1 MKKKLYRFL
10 LFILI
15 GILLFCGF
23 WEVFHFKYAKALEI
37 YYGLP
42 RDTVDVLVVGSSHAY
57 KHIDPSVLY
66 EEEGISA
73 YILGS
78 DSQPLWNSY
87 YYIAEAL
94 KTQSPKLVIVEC
106 YKVSTQKDYA
116 DDPTTVKA
124 VSNMKLSVNRIEAIR
139 NSVED
144 KTKLVDYYLE
154 FPWFHSRYKEL
165 KREDFIINYNWFD
178 KYRSYVGYKPSKK
191 IVASEFLPDIKG
203 ITERKPITDKNLDYL
218 NRMIRLS
225 KEKGFDLLFLITP
238 FTTHMITDRQ
248 AYYNSLADFAGER
261 GIPFINCNLL
271 YDEIGLDPGKDFST
285 GSHLSI
291 TGAEKTTRFLAKYL
305 EKHYHLEDHRGDGR
319 YIRWELNLQER
330 KAEREQRKQ

>member
-1 MKKKLYRFL
+1 MKMKMCRFL
-10 LFILI
+10 VFILI

-66 EEEGISA
+66 EEEGISS

-78 DSQPLWNSY
+78 ASQPLWNSY

-106 YKVSTQKDYA
+106 YKVSMQKDYA

-124 VSNMKLSVNRIEAIR
+124 VSNMKLSANRIEAIN

-144 KTKLVDYYLE
+144 KTKLTDYYLE
-154 FPWFHSRYKEL
+154 FPWFHSRYKAL
-165 KREDFIINYNWFD
+165 KKGDFVVNYNWFG
-178 KYRSYVGYKPSKK
+178 KYKNYLGYNPYNK
-191 IVASEFLPDIKG
+191 IVASESLLDNKSIMERMQ
-203 ITERKPITDKNLDYL
+203 ITEKNLDYL
-218 NRMIRLS
+218 NRIIRLS
-225 KEKGFDLLFLITP
+225 KEKGFDLLFFITP
-238 FTTHMITDRQ
+238 FTTHMATDKQ
-248 AYYNSLADFAGER
+248 PYYNSLADFAGER

-291 TGAEKTTRFLAKYL
+291 TGAEKTTRFLAEYL
-305 EKHYHLEDHRGDGR
+305 EKHYHLEDHRGDDR